1 MNKSVRETTLKN
13 KIDNLISLIEQEHD
27 DIYDLDNIMDIKVLN
42 QNDTIHIANK
52 AQLQEIADAFGL
64 VLRVCEREKD
74 IVYGTEYYL
83 VIRGIKLFALV

>member
-27 DIYDLDNIMDIKVLN
+27 DIDDLDNIMDIKVLN

-52 AQLQEIADAFGL
+52 AQLQEIADALGL

-74 IVYGTEYYL
+74 ILYGTEYYI
-83 VIRGIKLFALV
+83 VIRGIKLFTLV